1 MSILIQAPNF
11 NNEHTV
17 QTWVCKC
24 FRKIALHGK
33 SKIRVVGPEAYLY
46 KIN

>member
-1 MSILIQAPNF
+1 MLILAPKY

-17 QTWVCKC
+17 QKCVCKC

-33 SKIRVVGPEAYLY
+33 SKIREVGPEAYLY